1 MRTANLTLSE
11 KSGLHLNASLRRVP
25 ESPLFLLPTLFFIPK
40 HDVSLEIE
48 GTGIGGCFLRF
59 VFQVNLR
66 RSSWARRSS
75 AMTLARA
82 TALARRMRLADPSMA
97 RQPDPLSI
105 IKSVAAAPHLG
116 DICSRGGDE
125 SHYGLL
131 ILRAAAQEEMAGRD
145 ARPGSAAAPKTPVAS
160 NARPG

>member
-48 GTGIGGCFLRF
+48 GIGLGGCFLRF
-59 VFQVNLR
+59 VFQINLR

-82 TALARRMRLADPSMA
+82 TALARRMRSADPSVA
-97 RQPDPLSI
+97 RPPDPLSI

-131 ILRAAAQEEMAGRD
+131 ILRAAAQEEMA
-145 ARPGSAAAPKTPVAS
+145 AREPRQGGSAAPKAPTAAS
-160 NARPG
+160 SRAR